1 MIITPMG
8 FYVNPSATGLPP
20 YFNLQPI
27 NTSAQPDLA
36 SFGIQPVNDYEVVG
50 NTANFFI
57 NAASPDGG
65 TLTYQWQYLNGAV
78 WTNVSTGSG
87 GTTNNYTTATLV
99 IGDNLKEYRCLVTNT
114 KSGLTVAFTSSATDP
129 EDPSTPPNYQW
140 YTSAG
145 SSSALPNSPNA
156 TISSS
161 STGMTGSN
169 PATGSY
175 YVTATDPVPLS
186 TNSNTVTATI
196 YTTRNNPSDT
206 ATLFV
211 NAATAAPTVWE
222 DPVSDSGTLVY
233 LGASAADTTM
243 QPYGGD
249 YNTNTSGYG
258 EFTWGDIPVNTA
270 TLYLDYAFNVGFN
283 QYGTV
288 PPVTQT
294 AVIQISFDS
303 GGTFSTPYD
312 YVNNR
317 LLRGR
322 SNESNIASTPFSIQC
337 PAYVTNL
344 NQVKVRVGF
353 SCGILQ
359 LDITEWD
366 AFAQAVTGNISASY
380 T

>member
-36 SFGIQPVNDYEVVG
+36 SFGIQPVNDYETVG

-65 TLTYQWQYLNGAV
+65 SLSYQWQYLNGAV

-87 GTTNNYTTATLV
+87 GTTDSYTTAPLV
-99 IGDNLKEYRCLVTNT
+99 IGDNLKEFRCLVTNT

-129 EDPSTPPNYQW
+129 ELGAVTYQW
-140 YTSAG
+140 YTSLG
-145 SSSALPNSPNA
+145 SSSALPATANA
-156 TISSS
+156 TLSSS

-186 TNSNTVTATI
+186 TNSNIVTATI
-196 YTTRNNPSDT
+196 YTTRNNPSNT

-222 DPVSDSGTLVY
+222 PAVSNSGTLVY
-233 LGASAADTTM
+233 LAASAVNTTM
-243 QPYGGD
+243 QPDAGD

-258 EFTWGDIPVNTA
+258 EFTWANIPVNTA
-270 TLYLDYAFNVGFN
+270 TIYLDYAFNVASN

-294 AVIQISFDS
+294 AVIEMSFD
-303 GGTFSTPYD
+303 GGSTFTVPYD
-312 YVNNR
+312 YVNSR

-322 SNESNIASTPFSIQC
+322 SNLPAITSTSFSIQC

-353 SCGILQ
+353 SCGFLQ
-359 LDITEWD
+359 MSITEWD
-366 AFAQAVTGNISASY
+366 AFAQAATGTISASY